1 MKKLISLMLCAA
13 ISLSMVTAF
22 AEQDTADQP
31 AQTAAAE
38 YTASPT
44 EVSATTVEP
53 LPEVAPAA
61 TEQPTDEPSPTETID
76 PAKRCSQVT
85 IRVDV
90 TEVPNAEA
98 ADARFELYTSDG
110 KLLAS
115 QSQRVEADT
124 KSLEY
129 IFKVPE
135 YTIGEEFS
143 LRCVSGLRSVKY
155 YSDTY
160 YPGQDIKFPTYLYK
174 DANGN
179 LVVSDGIAIS
189 ATPNFTKNIVISYDG
204 VTLSLYPAAKLING
218 VTMVPIRQLAE
229 YIGFDVEFNEEY
241 NVEIVSLGT
250 NKIYFNID
258 TAYTTAFGNDTY
270 AKAPTQ
276 IINDTVY
283 VSLRTF
289 ADAIGSE
296 LTVTEYPTSF
306 GIVMKSSDFVNSYF
320 LNNPI
325 NQWGISS
332 STNYLV
338 WVSKSEYKVRVYE
351 GKQYQWKQ
359 IYEAPCAIGAPG
371 TPTITGSFE
380 YQYKTQW
387 NYNGYYVGPCLVFYG
402 GYALHSVLLRYDNT
416 EYDGRTG
423 VQISHGCVR
432 LKKKD
437 IDWIANTIPL
447 KTRIYVTN

>member
-1 MKKLISLMLCAA
+1 MKKLISLLLCAA
-13 ISLSMVTAF
+13 ISVSSVIAF
-22 AEQDTADQP
+22 AEPDTADPTSQP
-31 AQTAAAE
+31 AAENTAV
-38 YTASPT
+38 PT
-44 EVSATTVEP
+44 DEP
-53 LPEVAPAA
+53 APEETPAA
-61 TEQPTDEPSPTETID
+61 TEQPSDEPQPEETVD
-76 PAKRCSQVT
+76 PAMRCRQVT

-90 TEVPNAEA
+90 VEVPNIEA
-98 ADARFELYTSDG
+98 ANAVFELYNAG
-110 KLLAS
+110 GQLLAS
-115 QSQRVEADT
+115 QSQGVNADT
-124 KSLEY
+124 RSLEY
-129 IFKVPE
+129 TFDVPE
-135 YTIGEEFS
+135 YTIGEAFK
-143 LRCVSGLRSVKY
+143 LRCVSGLRSIQY
-155 YSDTY
+155 YSDIY
-160 YPGQDIKFPTYLYK
+160 YPGQDITFYTYSFT
-174 DANGN
+174 DDSGN
-179 LVVSDGIAIS
+179 RVISDGISIS

-204 VTLSLYPAAKLING
+204 VTLSLYPAARLIDG

-229 YIGFDVEFNEEY
+229 YIGFDVEYNADY
-241 NVEIVSLGT
+241 NVEILSLGT
-250 NKIYFNID
+250 NKIYFNVD
-258 TAYTTAFGNDTY
+258 TAYTTVFGNDIY
-270 AKAPTQ
+270 ATAPTQ
-276 IINDTVY
+276 IINDTVF

-296 LTVTEYPTSF
+296 FTFTEYSTSF
-306 GIVMKSSDFVNSYF
+306 GIVMKPSTFVNDYYT
-320 LNNPI
+320 NNPI
-325 NQWGISS
+325 NKWGIAS

-338 WVSKSEYKVRVYE
+338 WVSKSEYKVRVYK

-371 TPTITGSFE
+371 TPTITGSYE

-387 NYNGYYVGPCLVFYG
+387 NYNGYYVGPCLVFHG

>member
-1 MKKLISLMLCAA
+1 MYMRKLISLLLCAA
-13 ISLSMVTAF
+13 ISVSAVTVF
-22 AEQDTADQP
+22 AEPDTAD
-31 AQTAAAE
+31 TAASPD
-38 YTASPT
+38 TAVT
-44 EVSATTVEP
+44 ADELSADVE
-53 LPEVAPAA
+53 AA
-61 TEQPTDEPSPTETID
+61 TEEVPAASEQPEDEPQPGETAN
-76 PAKRCSQVT
+76 PAMLSRQVT
-85 IRVDV
+85 IRVDAA
-90 TEVPNAEA
+90 EVPDVEA
-98 ADARFELYTSDG
+98 ADAVFELYSADG
-110 KLLAS
+110 QLLAS
-115 QSQRVEADT
+115 QSQRIDAGT
-124 KSLEY
+124 NSLTYTFE
-129 IFKVPE
+129 VPE
-135 YTIGEEFS
+135 YTIGEAFK
-143 LRCVSGLRSVKY
+143 LRCVSGLKSVRY

-160 YPGQDIKFPTYLYK
+160 YPGQDIDFFTYSFT
-174 DANGN
+174 DGSGG
-179 LVVSDGIAIS
+179 LVISDGIAIS
-189 ATPNFTKNIVISYDG
+189 ATPNFTKKVVMSYGG
-204 VTLSLYPAAKLING
+204 VTLSLYPAARLING
-218 VTMVPIRQLAE
+218 VAMVPIRQLAE
-229 YIGFDVEFNEEY
+229 YIGFDVEYNGDY

-250 NKIYFNID
+250 NKIYFNVD
-258 TAYTTAFGNDTY
+258 TAYTTVFGTDTY

-276 IINDTVY
+276 TIDGTVY

-306 GIVMKSSDFVNSYF
+306 GIVMKSSAFVNDYF
-320 LNNPI
+320 LSNPV

-332 STNYLV
+332 RTGYLV
-338 WVSKSEYKVRVYE
+338 WVSKGEYKVRLYK

-359 IYEAPCAIGAPG
+359 IYEAPCAIGSPG

-402 GYALHSVLLRYDNT
+402 GYALHSVLLKYDNT

-437 IDWIANTIPL
+437 IDRIANTIPL